1 MAQGHRS
8 SVVPG
13 PSSRR
18 PASRWVVVVAGW
30 PLRTL
35 VSPAPPE
42 RHSASAAR
50 RRRLRVAAVS
60 RRFWLRTRWLHL
72 YAAELL
78 TLRAVPFCSTS
89 VPVPVQVPMLQQDER
104 QQDFATPLRTE
115 SSKAT
120 AVASQPVWFTPLR
133 TVSSKATAVETTALG
148 EVLEQDEARGQEEV
162 CEEAREEA
170 REQAGACEEARD
182 RDEVCE
188 EALAGPRDGSGDPTL
203 AAFLRMA
210 RDTRRRLPL
219 LAEPRRPLLA
229 ICDGVFAQV
238 SAVAEFPDVVP
249 AVRALAPSTFSD
261 KVPSRGTVVQAS
273 AGTTVPYTA
282 TSRGIFAQVS
292 ALASAVSRAQ
302 DVLARFSD
310 QVPSCGASAVLSDQE
325 EEVREDARAQ
335 ERVEARESEAVCE
348 EARKEAR

>member
-8 SVVPG
+8 SVVLG

-30 PLRTL
+30 PLRTF

-120 AVASQPVWFTPLR
+120 AVASQPVSFTPLR
-133 TVSSKATAVETTALG
+133 TMSSKATAVETTALG

-219 LAEPRRPLLA
+219 LAEPCRPLLA
-229 ICDGVFAQV
+229 ICDGVCCSRFC
-238 SAVAEFPDVVP
+238 
-249 AVRALAPSTFSD
+249 
-261 KVPSRGTVVQAS
+261 SRG
-273 AGTTVPYTA
+273 VPGRGPRWSSSCSLNVLRPGPLPWHCCSSFCRHNGPGHGHLPWHVCSSLCSCLCSLEGPGRA
-282 TSRGIFAQVS
+282 HKVLRQGALLWPSCPSLCSPIRPGGRSSRRRSSRGA
-292 ALASAVSRAQ
+292 
-302 DVLARFSD
+302 
-310 QVPSCGASAVLSDQE
+310 C
-325 EEVREDARAQ
+325 
-335 ERVEARESEAVCE
+335 
-348 EARKEAR
+348 